1 MAVQE
6 SITILHLSDP
16 QFGKNHRFGN
26 LGLTEVDAQF
36 DTLFQRLSDDL
47 AFLEKDKVKPQ
58 LVVVSGDLAEWGL
71 KKEFEDVLTLLV
83 KLTERLNLPRRHV
96 VIVPGNH
103 DVNRKLCEGYFSQ
116 CEGREEK
123 PVAPY
128 WPKWEFYN
136 WLFQQFYGE
145 EKGITFSLE
154 EPWTLWELEELN
166 LVVAGLNSTM
176 SESHRDEDHYG
187 WIGEK
192 QLRWFAERLMQ
203 AKERG
208 WFRLGVV
215 QREAVAG

>member
-26 LGLTEVDAQF
+26 LGLTEADAQF
-36 DTLFQRLSDDL
+36 DTLFQRPSDDL

-103 DVNRKLCEGYFSQ
+103 DVNRELCQSYFLECRGEGG
-116 CEGREEK
+116 E

-128 WPKWEFYN
+128 WRKWKPYHE
-136 WLFQQFYGE
+136 LFQKFYGE
-145 EKGITFSLE
+145 EKDVTFSTE
-154 EPWTLWELEELN
+154 EPWTLWKLEELN
-166 LVVAGLNSTM
+166 LVVVGLN
-176 SESHRDEDHYG
+176 
-187 WIGEK
+187 
-192 QLRWFAERLMQ
+192 
-203 AKERG
+203 
-208 WFRLGVV
+208 
-215 QREAVAG
+215 

>member
-1 MAVQE
+1 
-6 SITILHLSDP
+6 
-16 QFGKNHRFGN
+16 
-26 LGLTEVDAQF
+26 
-36 DTLFQRLSDDL
+36 
-47 AFLEKDKVKPQ
+47 
-58 LVVVSGDLAEWGL
+58 
-71 KKEFEDVLTLLV
+71 LV

-215 QREAVAG
+215 HHNVQREAVAG